1 MLVMKTKIKMILI
14 NRQDNRI
21 RALQDI
27 QLDLEKVVNNKL
39 VKIQRILLLKKKRK
53 KRKNQSIRK
62 VISLTH

>member
-1 MLVMKTKIKMILI
+1 MLVMKTKIKMIPI